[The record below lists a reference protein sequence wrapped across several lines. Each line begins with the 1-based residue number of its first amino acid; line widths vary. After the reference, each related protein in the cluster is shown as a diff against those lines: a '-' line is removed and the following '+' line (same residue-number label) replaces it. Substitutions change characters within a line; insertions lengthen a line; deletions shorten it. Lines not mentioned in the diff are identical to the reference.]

1 MADRSRLLAALPGA
15 VQSSARYQMFNHGHE
30 DLVREVD
37 FNLYGTRLVTASSD
51 QRIKVY
57 NKEKDSGKWKLC
69 DTWRAHDAE
78 VNCAKWLSPFLGH
91 GIGTVGEDGKFKIWL
106 EDEHEATNSG
116 RRFRCIY
123 TTMSNSRVPYV
134 SLSFISHDIS
144 NLFVALV
151 SRDGQL
157 QVFEAAEPE
166 SLGSW
171 VLVDQIQIAAPPV
184 REEETSFKVQF
195 DPSERPCYAAI
206 RSGVER
212 DALSFVIASMD
223 HCSVWRTG
231 SDRRFYL
238 AADLPGHRGLIRD
251 VAWAPRTSRAVDYI
265 ATACKDGYIR
275 VFRLSSPAPP
285 PNAPSYEDLALRSP
299 ASPTHPLQTP
309 TSLSTRKNTS
319 ASSQSRSTGSINS
332 TNPPLRNNPP
342 SGIGAG
348 LAGAAT
354 TRTTLNST
362 LHSRRD
368 GPGPGQVKALV
379 DTVAELE
386 DNHREVWR
394 VKWSLSGTVLASA
407 GDDGKICMWRRTHY
421 DTFVPTAEVAA
432 ESES

>member
-1 MADRSRLLAALPGA
+1 MGEPMRTLAPLPSTSQQA
-15 VQSSARYQMFNHGHE
+15 HYQLFNHGHE

-57 NKEKDSGKWKLC
+57 NKEKDTGKWRLC

-78 VNCAKWLSPFLGH
+78 VNCAKWISPFLGH

-106 EDEHEATNSG
+106 EDEQEATNSG

-144 NLFVALV
+144 TLFVALV

-171 VLVDQIQIAAPPV
+171 VLVDQIQISATPA

-195 DPSERPCYAAI
+195 DPSERPCYTSI
-206 RSGVER
+206 RAGVEK
-212 DALSFVIASMD
+212 DALSLVIASMD
-223 HCSVWRTG
+223 TCTVWRTG

-238 AADLPGHRGLIRD
+238 AADLPGHHGLIRD

-265 ATACKDGYIR
+265 ATAAKDGYIR
-275 VFRLSSPAPP
+275 IFKLGSPSPSAS
-285 PNAPSYEDLALRSP
+285 APSYRELALRSP
-299 ASPTHPLQTP
+299 VSPTNP
-309 TSLSTRKNTS
+309 TQPRTYGARNT
-319 ASSQSRSTGSINS
+319 
-332 TNPPLRNNPP
+332 P

-348 LAGAAT
+348 LAG
-354 TRTTLNST
+354 TRVNGSSS
-362 LHSRRD
+362 HRD
-368 GPGPGQVKALV
+368 GSGGLELGHVKAV
-379 DTVAELE
+379 IESVAELE

-394 VKWSLSGTVLASA
+394 VKWSLNGTVLASG
-407 GDDGKICMWRRTHY
+407 GDDGKIRMWRRSHY
-421 DTFVPTAEVAA
+421 DVFIPTAEVA
-432 ESES
+432 SETDASLFDDEDEE

>member
-1 MADRSRLLAALPGA
+1 MADRLPE
-15 VQSSARYQMFNHGHE
+15 SSAHYQMFNHGHE

-57 NKEKDSGKWKLC
+57 DKDKDCGKWKLC

-171 VLVDQIQIAAPPV
+171 VLVDQIQIAPPPA

-195 DPSERPCYAAI
+195 DPSEKPCYAAI
-206 RSGVER
+206 RAGV
-212 DALSFVIASMD
+212 DKYALSFVIASMD

-275 VFRLSSPAPP
+275 IFRLSSPTPP

-299 ASPTHPLQTP
+299 TTATHPSQP
-309 TSLSTRKNTS
+309 PSSSSARKPPPQPRSSTAKAT
-319 ASSQSRSTGSINS
+319 A
-332 TNPPLRNNPP
+332 TNPPRNNPP

-348 LAGAAT
+348 LAGAASS
-354 TRTTLNST
+354 RTALNGA
-362 LHSRRD
+362 LHTRRD
-368 GPGPGQVKALV
+368 VPAPGQVKALV
-379 DTVAELE
+379 ETVAELE
-386 DNHREVWR
+386 DQHREVWR
-394 VKWSLSGTVLASA
+394 VKWSLAGTVLASG
-407 GDDGKICMWRRTHY
+407 GDDGKIRMWRRTHN
-421 DTFVPTAEVAA
+421 DVFVPTAEVAA